1 LRFYVAENDSLEVS
15 YSIKKDA
22 EVSFTVVEYS
32 FDLLSNSQFT
42 INQRPKNN
50 MPKPFIVTDA
60 IAIEKSIAINSLRV
74 QTQDTITETPN
85 HNFE

>member
-1 LRFYVAENDSLEVS
+1 FYVAENDSLEVS
-15 YSIKKDA
+15 YSTKKDA

-42 INQRPKNN
+42 INQRPKNT

-60 IAIEKSIAINSLRV
+60 IAIQKSISINSLQV
-74 QTQDTITETPN
+74 KTQNAVTETPKTN
-85 HNFE
+85 SK

>member
-1 LRFYVAENDSLEVS
+1 MRFYIAENDSLEVS

-42 INQRPKNN
+42 INKRPNN
-50 MPKPFIVTDA
+50 TMPKPFIVTDA
-60 IAIEKSIAINSLRV
+60 IAIQKSISINSLQV
-74 QTQDTITETPN
+74 KKQDTITETSTIN
-85 HNFE
+85 E